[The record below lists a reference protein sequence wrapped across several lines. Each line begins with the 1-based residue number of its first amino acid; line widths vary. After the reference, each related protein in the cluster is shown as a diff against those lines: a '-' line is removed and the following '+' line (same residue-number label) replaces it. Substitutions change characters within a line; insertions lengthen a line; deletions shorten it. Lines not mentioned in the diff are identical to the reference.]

1 MKTISLIASFAVIL
15 MLHSCDKP
23 DEVTP
28 SKASATFTF
37 SKKQKSTDG
46 KISSTA
52 VPAFILVSIE
62 DINGKEIIKDKK
74 LALHTFGESYVTEA
88 IELTPGD
95 YKLTK
100 FLVQDAANIVIYA
113 TPLESAD
120 LESFVDDPLPIN
132 FSVTRNITTQLSP
145 QVLTVNEDDK
155 PESFGYVGFGFEIA
169 NVALKCHVKIDIGGV
184 LYENVDATLRVK
196 GYDLSN
202 SVRWTKDYNFVGPE
216 DNVIA
221 IKNGFH
227 HYSIE
232 LVDTWGVSAVVSDIP
247 AQTIWDSRAD
257 GPQPRTYVLA
267 GSKAAKK
274 LTSLITSREVNIPG
288 TGITY
293 QHESRTFYVYKADGR
308 LDQIRYELFNTQTMQ
323 FEEFTVENFTYDGTR
338 VSKIVGL
345 QHGKYF
351 KELNYT
357 YGEQDKIVETNL
369 NSGITT
375 TVVVANNEDTRSGS
389 VGFTFSNGN
398 SFRYDFNTSFNNIV
412 SDQIIKSGQL
422 CSKGIF
428 AFDKQINPF
437 KHLGYLDVQF
447 RNWTNNNKLT
457 EHVDYLACSFPTLI
471 PLSYDYTYDSDGY
484 PIEQITSYKSGFG
497 DTDPV
502 APHHGK
508 AEFFYE

>member
-1 MKTISLIASFAVIL
+1 MKTIKLIASLAVIL
-15 MLHSCDKP
+15 ILHSCDKP

-28 SKASATFTF
+28 TKASATFTF
-37 SKKQKSTDG
+37 SEKQKSTG
-46 KISSTA
+46 GRISGTS
-52 VPAFILVSIE
+52 VPAFILLSLE

-74 LALHTFGESYVTEA
+74 LTLHTFGESYVTEA

-113 TPLESAD
+113 TPLEGAD

-132 FSVTRNITTQLSP
+132 FSVSRNITTRLSP
-145 QVLTVNEDDK
+145 QVLTVNEDDR

-169 NVALKCHVKIDIGGV
+169 NVSLKCNVKIDIGGV
-184 LYENVDATLRVK
+184 HYENVDATLRVK
-196 GYDLSN
+196 GYDISN

-216 DNVIA
+216 DNIIA

-247 AQTIWDSRAD
+247 AQTIWEGRAD
-257 GPQPRTYVLA
+257 GPQPHTYALV

-274 LTSLITSREVNIPG
+274 LTSLITSREVNVP

-293 QHESRTFYVYKADGR
+293 QPESRTFFVYKGDGR
-308 LDQIRYELFNTQTMQ
+308 LDQIRYELFNAQTMQ
-323 FEEFTVENFTYDGTR
+323 FEEFTTENFTYEGTR
-338 VSKIVGL
+338 VSKIVGR
-345 QHGKYF
+345 QQGKYF

-375 TVVVANNEDTRSGS
+375 TLVVTNNEDTHNGS
-389 VGFTFSNGN
+389 VAFTFSNGN

-412 SDQIIKSGQL
+412 SDQIIKAGQL
-422 CSKGIF
+422 CSKGIY

-437 KHLGYLDVQF
+437 RHLGYLDVQF
-447 RNWTNNNKLT
+447 RNWANNNKLT
-457 EHVDYLACSFPTLI
+457 ERVDHQACVFPTLI
-471 PLSYDYTYDSDGY
+471 PVSYDYTYDSDGY
-484 PIEQITSYKSGFG
+484 PTKQITSYKSGFG
-497 DTDPV
+497 DADPV
-502 APHHGK
+502 SPYHSK
-508 AEFFYE
+508 AEFYYE